1 MDWEE
6 TGIQTSVD
14 EEEGGGEG
22 WIVTFSDLMSL
33 LLTFFILLYSMST
46 VEVSKFKQLMK
57 SVQSALGVQ
66 QVPEAGTREGLEM
79 LNKDG
84 KPEPDAVDEL
94 GGMVQKELQEIQS
107 KVEEFIIKN
116 KLGGKVS
123 VEVGERGAVITIS
136 DVVLFPPGEAQFTR
150 EAKPILEKLTEL
162 VKEFPYMVR
171 VEGHTD
177 NVPIHNSRYPSNW
190 ELSSARASEIVRFFI
205 KHGVDPRRLVAAGYA
220 HYRPIADNSTPE
232 GRAKNRRVEI
242 VYVRESIEK
251 TMQKGLAMM
260 GVSQPKS
267 KTAAQEKSSSTSK
280 QKIKKKKK
288 KKSTSSRKKKTR
300 KSSKRKSRKTA
311 RNRR

>member
-14 EEEGGGEG
+14 EEESEGEG

-79 LNKDG
+79 LDHDG
-84 KPEPDAVDEL
+84 ESQPDAVDEL

-136 DVVLFPPGEAQFTR
+136 DVVLFPEGEAKFTR
-150 EAKPILEKLTEL
+150 QAQPILKKLTEL
-162 VKEFPYMVR
+162 LKEFPYQVR

-177 NVPIHNSRYPSNW
+177 NVPIHNSKYPSNW

-205 KHGVDPRRLVAAGYA
+205 RHGVDPKRLVAAGYA

-232 GRAKNRRVEI
+232 GRARNRRVEI
-242 VYVRESIEK
+242 VYVRENMEK
-251 TMQKGLAMM
+251 TMEKGLALIS
-260 GVSQPKS
+260 GKAVSKG
-267 KTAAQEKSSSTSK
+267 KSTSASTNNSQSK
-280 QKIKKKKK
+280 VKKKK
-288 KKSTSSRKKKTR
+288 KKSTSTSKKRTRSKRAGRKK
-300 KSSKRKSRKTA
+300 
-311 RNRR
+311 